1 MGNGTLVVMVVFIEM
16 FLHYFPWR
24 MILHGKK
31 LPRLLAYG
39 LGVLGLMG
47 PFTAWLMERGNQEIA
62 IMLWVVICAGG
73 LAVGLLYLFDWVV
86 NLVWARHE
94 CEQRERLLQE
104 QLDGKSKPA

>member
-1 MGNGTLVVMVVFIEM
+1 
-16 FLHYFPWR
+16 

-39 LGVLGLMG
+39 LGVLGADGSVHGMVDG
-47 PFTAWLMERGNQEIA
+47 TRQPGDCDYA
-62 IMLWVVICAGG
+62 VGG
-73 LAVGLLYLFDWVV
+73 HLRRRSGSGLLYLFDWVV